1 MGRLALVSVVVAA
14 IVAVVM
20 PGSGVAAKPVFH
32 SHENFS
38 DTFADNICGIP
49 GTSVARGVDN
59 FTVYADNTF
68 KDNVT
73 VNLVF
78 TATASGKSIRIHAAN
93 QVTGND
99 QPIDNGDG
107 TVTFVQTF
115 KGLPEQLKIPNGPL
129 LSRDAGVVTFTTI
142 FDAITGDFI
151 SQTVSGEKGPHPDLD
166 SDFAVF
172 CNVLVPA
179 LT

>member
-1 MGRLALVSVVVAA
+1 MGRVALLSVLVAA

-20 PGSGVAAKPVFH
+20 PGSGVAAKPAFH
-32 SHENFS
+32 SHERFS

-49 GTSVARGVDN
+49 GTSVVRGVDN

-68 KDNVT
+68 KDNFT
-73 VNLVF
+73 LTNTF
-78 TATASGKSIRIHAAN
+78 TATASGKSIRIHVAN

-99 QPIDNGDG
+99 EPIDNGDG
-107 TVTFVQTF
+107 TITFVQTF
-115 KGLPEQLKIPNGPL
+115 KGLPEQLKITNGPL

-142 FDAITGDFI
+142 FDATTGDFI
-151 SQTVSGEKGPHPDLD
+151 SQTLSGEKGPHPDLD

-172 CNVLVPA
+172 CDVLIPA

>member
-1 MGRLALVSVVVAA
+1 MGRVALLSVLVAA

-38 DTFADNICGIP
+38 DTFADNVCGID
-49 GTSVARGVDN
+49 GTSVVRGVDN
-59 FTVYADNTF
+59 FTITQ
-68 KDNVT
+68 T
-73 VNLVF
+73 F

-99 QPIDNGDG
+99 EPIDNGDG
-107 TVTFVQTF
+107 TVTFVNTF
-115 KGLPEQLKIPNGPL
+115 KGLPEQLKIKNGPV
-129 LSRDAGVVTFTTI
+129 LSRDAGVVTLTQN
-142 FDAITGDFI
+142 FDATTGDFI

-166 SDFAVF
+166 SDFAIF
-172 CNVLVPA
+172 CDVLIPA

>member
-1 MGRLALVSVVVAA
+1 MGRVALFTVVIAA

-38 DTFADNICGIP
+38 DTFADNFCGIP

-59 FTVYADNTF
+59 FTLYANNRF
-68 KDNVT
+68 KDNFT
-73 VNLVF
+73 LTQTF
-78 TATASGKSIRIHAAN
+78 TATASGKSVRIHVAQ
-93 QVTGND
+93 QVTGTD

-107 TVTFVQTF
+107 TVTFVNTF
-115 KGLPEQLKIPNGPL
+115 KGLPEQLKIKNGPV
-129 LSRDAGVVTFTTI
+129 LSRDAGVVTFTQI
-142 FDAITGDFI
+142 FDATTGDFI
-151 SQTVSGEKGPHPDLD
+151 SQTVSGEKGPHPDLN

-172 CNVLVPA
+172 CNVLIPA

>member
-1 MGRLALVSVVVAA
+1 MGRVALFTVVIAA

-38 DTFADNICGIP
+38 DTFADNFCGIP

-59 FTVYADNTF
+59 FTLYANNRF
-68 KDNVT
+68 KDNFT
-73 VNLVF
+73 LTQTF
-78 TATASGKSIRIHAAN
+78 TATASGKSVRIHVAN

-107 TVTFVQTF
+107 TVTFVNTF
-115 KGLPEQLKIPNGPL
+115 KGLPEQLKIKNGPV
-129 LSRDAGVVTFTTI
+129 LSRDAGVVTFTQI
-142 FDAITGDFI
+142 FDATTGDFI
-151 SQTVSGEKGPHPDLD
+151 SQTVSGEKGPHPDLN

-172 CNVLVPA
+172 CNVLIPA